1 VKREVP
7 LFITAA
13 IGVFMILSFFIPHQ
27 AVSVPADFLQ
37 ACAVILVSFGY
48 VLGGANALRLNFDTI
63 YKRQPG
69 WPYKV
74 VLVVALVTTV
84 AIGAIDGC
92 RHHGSFLEET
102 TRSKW
107 IYDQVYSPMSATM
120 FSLLAFFIA
129 SAAFRAFRIRTLEA
143 GLLAAAAL
151 IVMLGRVPLGDLMT
165 DWLTQLRWLPVP
177 GVPHGLHLSGIQEWI
192 MENPQNSAKRA
203 ILIGAA
209 LGVMA
214 TGLRVILGIERS
226 YLSGED

>member
-7 LFITAA
+7 LFLTAV
-13 IGVFMILSFFIPHQ
+13 IGVFMILSFFVPHQ

-37 ACAVILVSFGY
+37 ACAVILVGFGY
-48 VLGGANALRLNFDTI
+48 VLGGANALRVNFDAI
-63 YKRQPG
+63 SKRSPG
-69 WPYKV
+69 WQYKV
-74 VLVVALVTTV
+74 VLVVSLIITV
-84 AIGAIDGC
+84 VVGAIEG
-92 RHHGSFLEET
+92 RGFLDEGR
-102 TRSKW
+102 RSKW
-107 IYDQVYSPMSATM
+107 IYDWIYSPMSSTM

-129 SAAFRAFRIRTLEA
+129 SAAFRAFRIRTVEA

-151 IVMLGRVPLGDLMT
+151 IVMLGRVPLGDILT
-165 DWLTQLRWLPVP
+165 DWLFRLWP
-177 GVPHGLHLSGIQEWI
+177 GGHMHLSTVQEWI
-192 MENPQNSAKRA
+192 MDVPQNTAKRA